1 MTERVRYKSIMS
13 DSERWDGFELRP
25 DDIVISTPPKCGTT
39 WMQMICA
46 LLVFQTAELERPL
59 DIISPWLD
67 MQTRA
72 RDDIVADLDAQT
84 HRRIIKTHT
93 GLDGLPR
100 VAGVNYITVG
110 RDPRDVAISWEHHVE
125 NMDMIKL
132 FTARFNAVGLDD
144 IADKLAEGP
153 PDFGEGIV
161 FFQKWVDDDKPVTE
175 TNSLAS
181 TLHHLQTFW
190 DERNADAIVL
200 MHYDDMTRDLDGEMR
215 RLADA
220 LGIEV
225 VEARWP
231 ELVAAARFEEM
242 RGRADRV
249 TPESSADIWVDNT
262 AFFYSGTSGQWR
274 ELLRPDD
281 RAHYR
286 ARVESLVKPD
296 FASWVHNG
304 CNENSPEW

>member
-1 MTERVRYKSIMS
+1 
-13 DSERWDGFELRP
+13 
-25 DDIVISTPPKCGTT
+25 
-39 WMQMICA
+39 MQMICA
-46 LLVFQTAELERPL
+46 LLVFQTPDLDRPL

-84 HRRIIKTHT
+84 HRRIIKSHT

-100 VAGVNYITVG
+100 VAGVTYITVG

-125 NMDMIKL
+125 NMDMTKL

-144 IADKLAEGP
+144 IADRLAEGP

-175 TNSLAS
+175 TNSLAA

-190 DERNADAIVL
+190 NERDADRIVL
-200 MHYDDMTRDLDGEMR
+200 MHYDDMTSDLDGEMR
-215 RLADA
+215 RLADV
-220 LGIEV
+220 LDIEV
-225 VEARWP
+225 NESRWP

-242 RGRADRV
+242 RGHADRV

-274 ELLRPDD
+274 ELLGPDD
-281 RAHYR
+281 RSHYR

-304 CNENSPEW
+304 CNENSPDW